1 MLGKTANTPAIT
13 TLMTVMLSLVDVSH
27 ASSGC
32 GNLRSVSV
40 NDENIR
46 YLRSWISNELDDARI
61 IRLFG
66 RYGTLKM
73 TESPNAFNRLNF
85 DFDKA
90 GLSPHFTG
98 IKLNRVDTE
107 NYVSFDIIESVSF
120 WEVRDFLMVGTDQGF
135 NIEDDIDRDKKYYE
149 NWDRVNISKDIIL
162 FCR

>member
-1 MLGKTANTPAIT
+1 MI
-13 TLMTVMLSLVDVSH
+13 
-27 ASSGC
+27 
-32 GNLRSVSV
+32 
-40 NDENIR
+40 
-46 YLRSWISNELDDARI
+46 
-61 IRLFG
+61 
-66 RYGTLKM
+66 
-73 TESPNAFNRLNF
+73 ESPNAFNRLNF
-85 DFDKA
+85 DFYKA

-149 NWDRVNISKDIIL
+149 NWDRENISKDIIL